1 MERIRIQNDKFLK
14 TTFLIVFPLLLL
26 VTSSDCLA
34 KSGETYWNDKNIAW
48 NEYNEG
54 MAQAKRERKPAI
66 IIFYSDSCSACR
78 RYKKVFQEKSVIDA
92 ASSFVMIRVN
102 TGKNSTLSKKYD
114 GGYVPR
120 TFAVYPDGK
129 VMHQIYPSKKYKYFI
144 GVTPGDLLGLMRKA
158 HLRMPKKTITEFFHH
173 VPTNRAV

>member
-1 MERIRIQNDKFLK
+1 MSNISTFLK
-14 TTFLIVFPLLLL
+14 FALLIFFPLLGLM
-26 VTSSDCLA
+26 TSSDCLA
-34 KSGETYWNDKNIAW
+34 RNGKIYW

-54 MAQAKRERKPAI
+54 MAKAKIEKKPAI

-78 RYKKVFQEKSVIDA
+78 KYKKVFKEKSVVDA

-102 TGKNSTLSKKYD
+102 TGKYPKLSNSYKFD

-120 TFAVYPDGK
+120 TFAVYPEGK

-144 GVTPGDLLGLMRKA
+144 GLTPDDLLGLMRKA
-158 HLRMPKKTITEFFHH
+158 HSQMPKKH
-173 VPTNRAV
+173 

>member
-14 TTFLIVFPLLLL
+14 TTFLIVFLLLLL

-34 KSGETYWNDKNIAW
+34 KNGETYWNDRNIAW
-48 NEYNEG
+48 NAYNEG

-66 IIFYSDSCSACR
+66 IIFYSDSCSACK

-92 ASSFVMIRVN
+92 AASFVMIRVN
-102 TGKNSTLSKKYD
+102 TGKYPKLSDTYRFD
-114 GGYVPR
+114 GRYVPR

-158 HLRMPKKTITEFFHH
+158 HLRMPKK
-173 VPTNRAV
+173 R